1 MRFILP
7 EILFSLLEPLSLGT
21 KQNKITM
28 KNLKKMSREKLR
40 EISGAVFNCSGCP
53 TGGYGPGGT
62 SAGYDFS
69 CEDYHVLPGRCKSC
83 VFVSSE
89 CFQ

>member
-1 MRFILP
+1 
-7 EILFSLLEPLSLGT
+7 
-21 KQNKITM
+21 M
-28 KNLKKMSREKLR
+28 KNLKKMTRKDLGM
-40 EISGAVFNCSGCP
+40 INGAVSNCNGCP
-53 TGGYGPGGT
+53 KGGYGPGGT

-89 CFQ
+89 CLQ